1 MSDFFLNVRNLTFP
15 MFNTPLINADMSE
28 QNFEVP
34 LTNAN
39 QVSRR
44 DYSSTCWIVYKS
56 FIFYVA
62 DHHDNIGLFIHSMSL
77 VFQYCIKEIIA

>member
-1 MSDFFLNVRNLTFP
+1 

-28 QNFEVP
+28 QNFELP

-44 DYSSTCWIVYKS
+44 DYSGTCGIVYKS

-62 DHHDNIGLFIHSMSL
+62 DHIGLFIHSMSL
-77 VFQYCIKEIIA
+77 VFHYCIKEIIASMVNKISSMFRRAL